1 MSYIIAFV
9 KFLDS
14 TKIFPVECFRT
25 DLALNDQVIVRLGSG
40 ELRHALIMQK
50 KYLNWDCKGRVECKV
65 SEAGENNFGEIVLPR
80 GCPIS
85 SGVATP
91 TAFVSAAR
99 SLGWVPQKPSQR
111 MYKNVLAQVNETS
124 TAYIFV
130 RRNGIDIKIIE
141 RTGGDELRPYGLCQ
155 CSLSE
160 GRVVRHSLAHTSF
173 NLFEGVLRFCKSFD
187 GNETDLDRYFVAVGD
202 SDKRTEELKEVSRA
216 RKSQRSEMQ
225 DIYDACS
232 DGSGGPAYLGDGM
245 WITSGGRIDDLGR

>member
-25 DLALNDQVIVRLGSG
+25 DLAPNDQVIVRLGSG
-40 ELRHALIMQK
+40 ELRHALVVQK
-50 KYLNWDCKGRVECKV
+50 KYLNWDCKGRVECKA
-65 SEAGENNFGEIVLPR
+65 SEASESSIGETILPR
-80 GCPIS
+80 GCPII
-85 SGVATP
+85 SGIATP
-91 TAFVSAAR
+91 TAFVSAVR
-99 SLGWVPQKPSQR
+99 NMGWIPQKASQR
-111 MYKNVLAQVNETS
+111 MYRNVLARANETR

-130 RRNGIDIKIIE
+130 RRNGIDIKVVE
-141 RTGGDELRPYGLCQ
+141 GVADELLRPYSLCN

-160 GRVVRHSLAHTSF
+160 GRVVRHSLAHTTF

-202 SDKRTEELKEVSRA
+202 SDKRTEELKAISKA

-245 WITSGGRIDDLGR
+245 WISSSGRLDDFGR

>member
-80 GCPIS
+80 GCPII

-99 SLGWVPQKPSQR
+99 SLGWIPQKPSQR
-111 MYKNVLAQVNETS
+111 MYKNVLARVNETS

>member
-9 KFLDS
+9 KFLDA

-25 DLALNDQVIVRLGSG
+25 DLAPNDQVIVRLGSG
-40 ELRHALIMQK
+40 ELRHALVVQK
-50 KYLNWDCKGRVECKV
+50 KYLNWDCKGRVECKA
-65 SEAGENNFGEIVLPR
+65 SEASESSIGETILPR
-80 GCPIS
+80 GCPII
-85 SGVATP
+85 SGIATP
-91 TAFVSAAR
+91 TAFVSAVR
-99 SLGWVPQKPSQR
+99 DMGWIPQKASQR
-111 MYKNVLAQVNETS
+111 MYRNVLARANETR

-130 RRNGIDIKIIE
+130 RRNGIDIKVVE
-141 RTGGDELRPYGLCQ
+141 GVADEVLRPYGLCNS
-155 CSLSE
+155 SLSE
-160 GRVVRHSLAHTSF
+160 GRVVRHSLAHTTF

-202 SDKRTEELKEVSRA
+202 SDKRTEELKAISKA

-232 DGSGGPAYLGDGM
+232 DGSGGPTYLGDGM